1 MTGTAIAIVIGIIVA
16 GVVAGI
22 FTNWLGDRPQ
32 GFPVHLAWVGLAV
45 AVAVA
50 IVLTLD
56 QGGAFKHQ
64 GGATQPTTESGP
76 SPNSPPSLSGRSDG
90 TASPTANFAASD
102 STNSR
107 ASNDVTDA
115 QSTQSQP
122 SLHVSK
128 NPADPASAQSP
139 QTPPHVTVTT
149 DSPTAPDTAS
159 TWSGPPLVTVS
170 PSSFENLGS
179 EVDLTVTVQSSA
191 NASIEAEIVG
201 LDVPESPGNCPTLKP
216 TPCDIPFSTG
226 VEGATDS
233 KGMITFTIEWFPG
246 DACNYSGTGDEFT
259 YPKGTFD
266 YSIDVKD
273 DTTGLVSSDVI
284 SATNGPDTPATAP
297 SC

>member
-1 MTGTAIAIVIGIIVA
+1 MTGTAIAIVIGIIMA

-64 GGATQPTTESGP
+64 GGATEPSSESGA
-76 SPNSPPSLSGRSDG
+76 SLNSPPSLSGRSDG
-90 TASPTANFAASD
+90 TASPTANFDASD

-107 ASNDVTDA
+107 ASNGV
-115 QSTQSQP
+115 STQSQP
-122 SLHVSK
+122 SLHSSK
-128 NPADPASAQSP
+128 NPVDPTSAQSP
-139 QTPPHVTVTT
+139 QTQPHVVVTT
-149 DSPTAPDTAS
+149 GSPTAVDTAP

-191 NASIEAEIVG
+191 DASIEAEIVG
-201 LDVPESPGNCPTLKP
+201 LPESPGNCPTLKP
-216 TPCDIPFSTG
+216 VPCDIPFSTG

-233 KGMITFTIEWFPG
+233 NGMLTFIIEWFPG

-284 SATNGPDTPATAP
+284 SATNGPDTPTTAP